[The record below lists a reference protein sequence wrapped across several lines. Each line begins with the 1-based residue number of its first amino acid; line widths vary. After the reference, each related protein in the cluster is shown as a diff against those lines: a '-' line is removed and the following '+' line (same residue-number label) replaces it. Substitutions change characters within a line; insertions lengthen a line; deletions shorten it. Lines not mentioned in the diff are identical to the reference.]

1 MSTTLLQPAKMAAQ
15 RQASPPSDEARALAT
30 EIREHHRSVNASK
43 AALLDCIARFDEA
56 DLAEGFGALSTA
68 SWLARELN
76 YATTTAYEYVH
87 VGRALHRYPQL
98 HAAFRDGDIDYTTVR
113 FLQKYL
119 TKENEVQLVELAKAL
134 TRAELEQ
141 ALAGT
146 ERPEDKD
153 PDMPFFR
160 TYTRDDG
167 MVKGEFL
174 LPAVTGAELLAA
186 LKIAELAASGQL
198 RSGEEEAGNAQQSGG
213 SDVPAV
219 AEVFAAADGTDDA
232 DNAEDVGAA
241 VDADA
246 AEEACPATMVS
257 GPTRPHK
264 LTMDAILRLP
274 SRYGPPLPAT
284 MYDAFVTM
292 IDMVRTTPTSP
303 LRAPGTNVSIICT
316 EDGRTWMPSNP
327 QAPSKVIRGYVA
339 NANCRGHLL
348 DSRGLT
354 LHVGRQQRLATD
366 GQVAALLAVWGH
378 QCAMPGCT
386 NTRFIEIHHIHEW
399 SEGGETNISNLI
411 PLCSACHSKINHGLA
426 HISVI
431 GGEIEFRFLDGSRYV
446 TENRV
451 LPKRATD
458 FEGPLLGYTDWD
470 DLYFG

>member
-1 MSTTLLQPAKMAAQ
+1 MTTTLLQPAPTATR
-15 RQASPPSDEARALAT
+15 RQASAPSDEARALAT

-68 SWLARELN
+68 SWLTRELN
-76 YATTTAYEYVH
+76 YATTTAYEYVQ
-87 VGRALHRYPQL
+87 VGRALHRYPLL
-98 HAAFRDGDIDYTTVR
+98 HAAFQAGDIDYTTVR

-119 TKENEVQLVELAKAL
+119 AEENEAQLVELARSL

-146 ERPEDKD
+146 ERPDDKD
-153 PDMPFFR
+153 PDLPFFR
-160 TYTRDDG
+160 THTREDG
-167 MVKGEFL
+167 MLKGEFL
-174 LPAVTGAELLAA
+174 LPAVTGSELLAA
-186 LKIAELAASGQL
+186 LKIAELAASGEL
-198 RSGEEEAGNAQQSGG
+198 RSGEDQEGDAEAPDG
-213 SDVPAV
+213 SDAAPEPV
-219 AEVFAAADGTDDA
+219 AEDELADFDAAGGMEEGMEETDT
-232 DNAEDVGAA
+232 
-241 VDADA
+241 
-246 AEEACPATMVS
+246 AEEACPATMIS
-257 GPTRPHK
+257 GPTRPQK
-264 LTMDAILRLP
+264 LTMDSILRLP
-274 SRYGPPLPAT
+274 PRYGPPLPAT

-339 NANCRGHLL
+339 NAICRGHLL

-366 GQVAALLAVWGH
+366 GQVAALLALWGH

-386 NTRFIEIHHIHEW
+386 NSRFIEIHHIHEW

-426 HISVI
+426 HISII

-458 FEGPLLGYTDWD
+458 FEGPLLGYTHWD
-470 DLYFG
+470 DFYFG